1 MSKQI
6 CQADH
11 ETYLW
16 TCLSILWLH
25 THQAPCSG
33 SVKFSVQ
40 ICPACSNPLVSLN
53 HALTNWNEECL
64 TFWKSCERHLWTPT
78 AQDARKEADS
88 PSSSITKKYTMWS
101 QSFPWP
107 LESLVQGFLESLSQE
122 LWVFVLLLVH
132 HFCHVKKPFSV
143 PIFRHTYLPI
153 CENMWKYVKI
163 CENMW
168 KYVKICENM
177 WKYVKICENMW
188 KICEICEICENMWK
202 YVKICEN
209 KIPSFPT
216 EVWLPMPASPSSSMS
231 SRLAVERQ
239 TWCPSFVHEVFL
251 HVICGRCVFMLNRFT
266 NQRW

>member
-1 MSKQI
+1 MQI
-6 CQADH
+6 SRVQADLPSRSWNIFVDMFVNFVAPH
-11 ETYLW
+11 APGPHVVVQWSSVFRFVQHVPTLW
-16 TCLSILWLH
+16 YRWIMRSPTGTKSASLFGNRVRDTFEPQLH
-25 THQAPCSG
+25 KMRERKPTHQVVQSRRSTPCG
-33 SVKFSVQ
+33 RKV
-40 ICPACSNPLVSLN
+40 PM
-53 HALTNWNEECL
+53 ALGE
-64 TFWKSCERHLWTPT
+64 
-78 AQDARKEADS
+78 
-88 PSSSITKKYTMWS
+88 PSA
-101 QSFPWP
+101 
-107 LESLVQGFLESLSQE
+107 GFLESLSQE

-177 WKYVKICENMW
+177 WKQNSQLSHW
-188 KICEICEICENMWK
+188 GL
-202 YVKICEN
+202 
-209 KIPSFPT
+209 
-216 EVWLPMPASPSSSMS
+216 LPMPASPSSSMS